1 MGKFKQRRE
10 QKKIERLQKREEEF
24 QQTKKEIEELLKNI
38 SELTGNEDGVK
49 MVDLKMPT
57 KKERLLSELL
67 KYGLSF
73 VLILGIT
80 GFINW
85 VYYDS
90 IWIILGLSL
99 SIVVLE
105 YILNF
110 IIMFFFGKYVL
121 YSFGTINI
129 LPPIISVVTCSLV
142 FPFVEIVNA
151 WLLIAVIL
159 IYMIIRK
166 IMLSFLREDK
176 NKRIMIRGK

>member
-10 QKKIERLQKREEEF
+10 QKKAERLKKREEEF

-38 SELTGNEDGVK
+38 SEITGNSDSIK

-57 KKERLLSELL
+57 KKERFLSGLL
-67 KYGLSF
+67 KYGLSLI
-73 VLILGIT
+73 LILGIT

-85 VYYDS
+85 IYYDS
-90 IWIILGLSL
+90 IWIMLGLAV
-99 SIVVLE
+99 SIVLIE

-129 LPPIISVVTCSLV
+129 LPPILSFIICSIV
-142 FPFVEIVNA
+142 FPFIEVVNV

-159 IYMIIRK
+159 IYVIVRK
-166 IMLSFLREDK
+166 IMLSLLKKDK
-176 NKRIMIRGK
+176 KN